1 PSVINTLR
9 LQFQLASPITEFDP
23 AIYGTQYAVPI
34 AGVGTF
40 TSGTSQSAVLM
51 NRQYE
56 GNDVLSATKG
66 RHQVKFGADVIFAHT
81 GGNSKEFGG
90 PIYDGEFIYKTCTQ
104 ALAVCESPA
113 YLD

>member
-1 PSVINTLR
+1 MLSPTLINNLR

-23 AIYGTQYAVPI
+23 VIYGTQYSVPI

-56 GNDVLSATKG
+56 GNDVLSATRG
-66 RHQVKFGADVIFAHT
+66 RHQIKFGADVIFAHT

-90 PIYDGEFIYKTCTQ
+90 P
-104 ALAVCESPA
+104 S
-113 YLD
+113 YLGVFTL